1 MILSMTGYGKATGD
15 LPGKR
20 VMVEV
25 KTINSRQ
32 NDLNIKLPQVLREKE
47 SEIRNMLSQ
56 KLERGRIDLIVT
68 YEIHN
73 IQSLPVINKDAVKIY
88 YQQVKAL
95 SEELGIKVSKNILT
109 ALLRFPDAMQ
119 VEKEELAEEDWTN
132 VRYLIE
138 EAVGKA
144 IQYRIEEGKAL
155 EKDIVNSLTR
165 ILSALEE
172 IRRFE
177 PGRTEKIRE
186 KLTQLLETTIQ
197 ADKIDRNRLEQEI
210 IYYLEKFDINEEKVR
225 LKQHCDYFL
234 EKLNEKS
241 SNGKMLG
248 FISQEIGR
256 EINTIG
262 SKANDADIQ
271 KIVVGMKDD
280 LEKIKEQLL
289 NVL

>member
-155 EKDIVNSLTR
+155 EGERGKG
-165 ILSALEE
+165 ALAGPLANQRRMAGLGLV
-172 IRRFE
+172 RRFLAQTNE
-177 PGRTEKIRE
+177 QIG
-186 KLTQLLETTIQ
+186 
-197 ADKIDRNRLEQEI
+197 NR
-210 IYYLEKFDINEEKVR
+210 
-225 LKQHCDYFL
+225 
-234 EKLNEKS
+234 
-241 SNGKMLG
+241 
-248 FISQEIGR
+248 
-256 EINTIG
+256 
-262 SKANDADIQ
+262 
-271 KIVVGMKDD
+271 D
-280 LEKIKEQLL
+280 LHRA
-289 NVL
+289 